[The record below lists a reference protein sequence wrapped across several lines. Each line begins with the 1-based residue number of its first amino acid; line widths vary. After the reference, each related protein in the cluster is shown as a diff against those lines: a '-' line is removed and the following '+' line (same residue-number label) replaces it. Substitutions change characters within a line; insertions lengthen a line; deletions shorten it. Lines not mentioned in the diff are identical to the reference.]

1 MENLENNTKIVELEF
16 EIQNLKKENNDL
28 TKKSKEYE
36 SRHNKLIIKIYNLI
50 DNYKN
55 NIIDIFVSL
64 FFILNIIFSSI
75 YAIIH
80 SYSLFFKT
88 KDKDNELLLIEELF
102 LIILPVFIFVG
113 FYIYYLLRYRNIIST
128 NKEIS
133 SELKQFANKS
143 LHLTKSLFL
152 SSIISYTII
161 KILDAISKES
171 TLTDTTIIKLIS
183 YGLFF
188 LILLFYYLKMLKKNE

>member
-1 MENLENNTKIVELEF
+1 MENLEKKTKIVELEF

-28 TKKSKEYE
+28 RKKSKEYE
-36 SRHNKLIIKIYNLI
+36 SNHSKFIIRIYNLI
-50 DNYKN
+50 NEYKN

-113 FYIYYLLRYRNIIST
+113 FYIYYLLMYRNIIFQ
-128 NKEIS
+128 NKGIS
-133 SELKQFANKS
+133 SGLKQFANKS

-171 TLTDTTIIKLIS
+171 TLTNTIIIKLIS